1 MCSEVFDLKPTRLKY
16 VNHRAVTKNSN
27 KIHRRKFLK
36 LGGLSLVGL
45 VSPGLCAQRPGTRAA
60 VRPAG
65 ARPPIR
71 FENRQAQSG
80 VGFVLNNGT
89 IPDKPIIDSVL
100 GGVAVFDYD
109 NDGFLD
115 IFFTNGAQIPSL
127 EKDDP
132 AFFNRLYR
140 NNRDGTFTD
149 VTERAGVAGQG
160 YSMGVAAGD
169 YDNDGWT
176 DLYVTGVNRN
186 FLYHNNGDGTFTD
199 VTERAGVAGVDAK
212 GSKLWSVGAAWLD
225 YDNDGHLDLFVAN
238 YLDWSWASSKVC
250 GEKGK
255 RLSCSPLLYGGQ
267 PNILYHNNG
276 DGTFTDV
283 SESSGIARHIGK
295 GMGLAIADYDGDGFM
310 DIFVGNDVLG
320 NFLFKNLAGQ
330 GFTEVAIEA
339 GVAYTEDGIPISNMG
354 VDFRDLNNDGRP
366 DLVISSL
373 AGATFQVYLN
383 TGQGFFL
390 PSTFQAGLGYG
401 TLKMSGWGIGA
412 YDLDNDGNKDVFA
425 ANSHVSENAD
435 FYGYDRY
442 KQSNAAFLNLGNDRF
457 RNVTPEAGPAM
468 QVAAAHRGCAF
479 GDLNNDGRIDV
490 VVSAIGQPAE
500 LLYNTS
506 ANENHWILIQVEGTK
521 SNRDGIGTKVK
532 LTGESGRVQ
541 YNHVTTSVG
550 YVSSSDKR
558 VHFGLGADRRIR
570 EIELRWPSGKVQ
582 VVRDVAA
589 DQILKVREQ

>member
-1 MCSEVFDLKPTRLKY
+1 MIRDTNR
-16 VNHRAVTKNSN
+16 
-27 KIHRRKFLK
+27 IDRRKFLK
-36 LGGLSLVGL
+36 LGGLSLAGLASTQVGAERRGAPAT
-45 VSPGLCAQRPGTRAA
+45 VRPG
-60 VRPAG
+60 G
-65 ARPPIR
+65 ARPLIR
-71 FENRQAQSG
+71 FENRQAKSG
-80 VGFVLNNGT
+80 IGFVLNNGT
-89 IPDKPIIDSVL
+89 VPDKPVIDSVL
-100 GGVAVFDYD
+100 GGVALFDCD

-127 EKDDP
+127 EKDGP

-149 VTERAGVAGQG
+149 VTERAGVGGAG
-160 YSMGVAAGD
+160 YSMGVAAAD

-212 GSKLWSVGAAWLD
+212 GKKLWSVGAVWLD

-238 YLDWSWASSKVC
+238 YLDWSWANSKVC
-250 GEKGK
+250 GERGR
-255 RLSCSPLLYGGQ
+255 RLSCTPLLYGGR

-283 SESSGIARHIGK
+283 SESTGIARYIGK
-295 GMGLAIADYDGDGFM
+295 GMGLAIADYDDDGFT

-320 NFLFKNLAGQ
+320 SFLFRNLNGHS
-330 GFTEVAIEA
+330 FTEVAIEA
-339 GVAYTEDGIPISNMG
+339 GVAYTEDGLPISNMG
-354 VDFRDLNNDGRP
+354 VDFRDLNNDGQP
-366 DLVISSL
+366 DLVITAL
-373 AGATFQVYLN
+373 EGDTFQLYLN
-383 TGQGFFL
+383 TGQGLFL
-390 PSTFQAGLGYG
+390 PSSFQAGLGYG
-401 TLKMSGWGIGA
+401 TLRMSGWGVGA
-412 YDLDNDGNKDVFA
+412 YDLDNDGNKDVFT

-435 FYGYDRY
+435 LYGHNRH
-442 KQSNAAFLNLGNDRF
+442 KQSNAVFLNLGNARF
-457 RNVTPEAGPAM
+457 RNVTKEAGPAM

-490 VVSAIGQPAE
+490 VVSVIGEPAE
-500 LLYNTS
+500 LLHNTS
-506 ANENHWILIQVEGTK
+506 ADENHWILIQTEGTK
-521 SNRDGIGTKVK
+521 SNRDGIGTKIK

-541 YNHVTTSVG
+541 YNHVTTTVG

-589 DQILKVREQ
+589 DQILKVKEE

>member
-1 MCSEVFDLKPTRLKY
+1 MT
-16 VNHRAVTKNSN
+16 TNSA
-27 KIHRRKFLK
+27 KIHRREFLK
-36 LGGLSLVGL
+36 SGGLGLVGL
-45 VSPGLCAQRPGTRAA
+45 ASPALRTQRSVTRAS
-60 VRPAG
+60 AG
-65 ARPPIR
+65 RVAKRPPIQ
-71 FENRQAQSG
+71 FENRQTQSRAN
-80 VGFVLNNGT
+80 FVLNNGT

-100 GGVAVFDYD
+100 GGVAVLDYD

-115 IFFTNGAQIPSL
+115 VFFTNGAQIPSL
-127 EKDDP
+127 EKTGP
-132 AFFNRLYR
+132 TYFNSLYR

-149 VTERAGVAGQG
+149 VTERAGLAGEG

-186 FLYHNNGDGTFTD
+186 FLYHNNGDGTFSD
-199 VTERAGVAGVDAK
+199 VTQKAGVAGMNAK

-238 YLDWSWASSKVC
+238 YLDWSWASSRVC
-250 GEKGK
+250 GEKDK
-255 RLSCSPLLYGGQ
+255 RLSCSPLLYRGQ
-267 PNILYHNNG
+267 PNILYHNDG

-283 SESSGIARHIGK
+283 SDSTGIAHLIGK
-295 GMGLAIADYDGDGFM
+295 GMGLAIADYDDDGFI
-310 DIFVGNDVLG
+310 DIFVGNDVMG
-320 NFLFKNLAGQ
+320 NFLLKNLAGQ

-339 GVAYTEDGIPISNMG
+339 GVAYTDDGLPISNMG

-366 DLVISSL
+366 DLVITSL
-373 AGATFQVYLN
+373 AGDTFQVYLN
-383 TGQGFFL
+383 TGQGMFL
-390 PSTFQAGLGYG
+390 PSTYQAGLGYG
-401 TLKMSGWGIGA
+401 TLKMSGWGVGA
-412 YDLDNDGNKDVFA
+412 YDFDNDGNKDVFT

-435 FYGYDRY
+435 FYGHDRY
-442 KQSNAAFLNLGNDRF
+442 KQPNAVFLNLGNDRF
-457 RNVTPEAGPAM
+457 RNVTAEAGSAM

-500 LLYNTS
+500 LLYNTTE
-506 ANENHWILIQVEGTK
+506 NENHWILIQAEGAK
-521 SNRDGIGTKVK
+521 SNRDGIGTKIR
-532 LTGESGRVQ
+532 LTSESGRIQ

-558 VHFGLGADRRIR
+558 VHFGLGADKRIR

-582 VVRDVAA
+582 MVRDVAA
-589 DQILKVREQ
+589 DQILKIREE